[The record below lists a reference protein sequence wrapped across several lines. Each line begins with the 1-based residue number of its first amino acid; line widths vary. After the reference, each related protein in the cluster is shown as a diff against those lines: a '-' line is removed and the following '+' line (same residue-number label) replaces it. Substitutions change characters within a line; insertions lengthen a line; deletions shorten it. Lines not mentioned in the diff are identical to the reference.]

1 MTHRK
6 TQGQSE
12 CNKPI
17 VRITRLPHCVAVSF
31 LPSIRAEKTAV
42 VRILTLRGWNKR
54 EDRKASE

>member
-1 MTHRK
+1 MANRK
-6 TQGQSE
+6 MQGQSE

-42 VRILTLRGWNKR
+42 VRILTLRGRNKR
-54 EDRKASE
+54 ERKAPE